1 MPTTIPTTTSSTRP
15 GSPSTGDAY
24 FETDTNNYIIYDGA
38 NWRAFDDDGISLGSV
53 ADTRS
58 LLLDGTDD
66 YLTTN
71 SAFSSIFSGSFS
83 ISMWVKTP
91 STFTSGADTL
101 MGNTSSSG
109 KGYLEFRW
117 TYVSS
122 TTATLTMYIA
132 NSYSTSPIYA
142 TEVRTTSANLANNA
156 WSNIIFTA
164 DRPASGTTSA
174 KIYLNNSL
182 QTTTGAS
189 PYTATLDNAGG
200 TWDQNLY
207 LGARNSASPLPMQG
221 NLDNVAFF
229 NYVLSTTDIAAIY
242 SAGGTGN
249 LAALSVNHWWK
260 MEEGTGTTVADSGA
274 DSSSDTTGTFNS
286 VPQWS
291 TVVEPN

>member
-1 MPTTIPTTTSSTRP
+1 MSTFSTCTSFTRP
-15 GSPSTGDAY
+15 TSPANGDVL
-24 FETDTNNYIIYDGA
+24 FETDTKNVIVYDGT
-38 NWRAFDDDGISLGSV
+38 NWRGYNNDGISLGV
-53 ADTRS
+53 IADTRS

-83 ISMWVKTP
+83 ISLWVKTP
-91 STFTSGADTL
+91 SNFTSGADTL
-101 MGNTSSSG
+101 MGTTSTAG

-117 TYVSS
+117 SYVSS
-122 TTATLTMYIA
+122 TTATLTMYTA
-132 NSYSTSPIYA
+132 NSYGSGSPYA

-164 DRPASGTTSA
+164 DRPASGATSA

-182 QTTTGAS
+182 QATTSGAG
-189 PYTATLDNAGG
+189 YIGTLDNAGG

-207 LGARNSASPLPMQG
+207 LGARNSGSPLPTQG
-221 NLDNVAFF
+221 NLDNIAFF
-229 NYVLSTTDIAAIY
+229 NYVLSTDEISAIY
-242 SAGGTGN
+242 TAGGTGN

-260 MEEGTGTTVADSGA
+260 MEEGTGTTVADSGS

-286 VPQWS
+286 LPLWS
-291 TVVEPN
+291 TVVQPN